1 MNVKI
6 ADLMAKNV
14 VTVGPH
20 DAIVKVRDTMQ
31 KKRIGAIP
39 VIGKAGEALGII
51 TTTDLIKET
60 RAERVESVMT
70 EGVRQVSAYDDVSAA
85 ARVMRKHKIHHV
97 VVTHE
102 KKVVGI
108 LSSFDLLSLVEDKRF
123 TMKNPPTPKSR

>member
-20 DAIVKVRDTMQ
+20 DALVKVRGTMQ
-31 KKRIGAIP
+31 KKRIGALP
-39 VIGKAGEALGII
+39 VVGTAGEALGII
-51 TTTDLIKET
+51 TATDLIEET
-60 RAERVESVMT
+60 RAERVEDVMT
-70 EGVRQVSAYDDVSAA
+70 EGVRQVSAYEDVSTA

-108 LSSFDLLSLVEDKRF
+108 LSSFDLLGLIEDKRF
-123 TMKNPPTPKSR
+123 TMKNAPTPKSR